1 MGRSILCRK
10 SVNPFNHL
18 TLKACNVVV
27 TFKSG
32 QCDQSKE
39 TSSAVFFVKTDA
51 IYYIQYIYKK
61 NGIFNPGQCA
71 INTE

>member
-10 SVNPFNHL
+10 SVNPFNQL

-32 QCDQSKE
+32 HCDQSKE

-51 IYYIQYIYKK
+51 IYYSVYLQKI
-61 NGIFNPGQCA
+61 GIFNPGQCA